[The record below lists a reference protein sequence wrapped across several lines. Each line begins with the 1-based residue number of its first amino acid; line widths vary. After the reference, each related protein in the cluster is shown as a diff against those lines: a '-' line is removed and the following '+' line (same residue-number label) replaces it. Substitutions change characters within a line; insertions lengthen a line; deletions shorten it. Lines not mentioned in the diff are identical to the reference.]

1 MKWSEVNKGENEGI
15 TASEEDTGEY
25 EVDFE
30 ECDAYG
36 IVPEADAEYEIST
49 KKCSAYG
56 I

>member
-25 EVDFE
+25 EVMDFE

-36 IVPEADAEYEIST
+36 IADAEYEIST
-49 KKCSAYG
+49 KECSAYG
-56 I
+56 II